1 MDLGT
6 FLLLVFIFCFVWIS
20 WSISVAYK
28 KRFSRNMLLTGTSVG
43 VLAAQFFM
51 AISSGGLKIHDAS
64 TAMTFQNDIAPG
76 LFWFG
81 IFILLFCLIKNVVNS
96 NPIWGFVQTGF
107 QFIYMAILS
116 VIILVRIM
124 AGTDKTMRELYTE
137 PLIEPKS
144 V

>member
-20 WSISVAYK
+20 WSIAVAYK

-51 AISSGGLKIHDAS
+51 AISLGGLKMHDAS

-81 IFILLFCLIKNVVNS
+81 IFILLFCLIKNVVK
-96 NPIWGFVQTGF
+96 
-107 QFIYMAILS
+107 QFSKKQPVLS
-116 VIILVRIM
+116 SEEIKVMDDVLR
-124 AGTDKTMRELYTE
+124 KQ
-137 PLIEPKS
+137 IEKFEKENK
-144 V
+144 